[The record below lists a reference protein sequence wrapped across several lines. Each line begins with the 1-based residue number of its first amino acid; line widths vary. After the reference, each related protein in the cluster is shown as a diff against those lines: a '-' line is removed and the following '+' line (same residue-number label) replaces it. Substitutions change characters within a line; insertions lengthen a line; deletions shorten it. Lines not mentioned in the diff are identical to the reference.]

1 MGYFKKNL
9 LTEEKAE
16 LLIRSCD
23 DYLIHDCDCDNK
35 RDVEKLSKT
44 ITVLKDNSENLSKNH
59 VVDLCLLGLS
69 LRDVVA
75 KNKANGLSFNAMCKK
90 YDNNPDTVH
99 ALADIYLSLI
109 LDETNMRDRISR
121 IAELANL
128 GRDQLPNQKID
139 LTTFEDKINYLM
151 DRFRDYD
158 SEVTEYVD
166 SHPEMESILR
176 RKIKTRL
183 SQLMA
188 EGEVMVPVPTCKE
201 TARVIRKVIASRKQV
216 ECLEQ

>member
-23 DYLIHDCDCDNK
+23 DFLIHDCDCDNK
-35 RDVEKLSKT
+35 KDVEKLSKT
-44 ITVLKDNSENLSKNH
+44 VTVLKENSENLSKNH

-69 LRDVVA
+69 LRDVVG
-75 KNKANGLSFNAMCKK
+75 KNKTDGLSFNAMCRK
-90 YDNNPDTVH
+90 YDNNPDVVH

-109 LDETNMRDRISR
+109 LDETNMRDRIGR
-121 IAELANL
+121 IAVLANL

-151 DRFRDYD
+151 DKFREYD
-158 SEVTEYVD
+158 GEVTEYVD
-166 SHPEMESILR
+166 LHPEMESILR

-183 SQLMA
+183 SQLMT

-201 TARVIRKVIASRKQV
+201 AARVLKVVASRKQA